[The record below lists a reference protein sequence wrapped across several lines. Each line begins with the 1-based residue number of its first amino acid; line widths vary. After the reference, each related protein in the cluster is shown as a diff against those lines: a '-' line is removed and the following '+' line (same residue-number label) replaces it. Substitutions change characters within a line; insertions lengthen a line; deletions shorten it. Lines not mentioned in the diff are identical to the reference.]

1 MSEQDPIQPPPQGH
15 VPSAEDAGSQ
25 ALSEALRSSFFIVKI
40 IMVVLVLAFL
50 SSGFFTVGPQEK
62 AILLRLGRPVGVGE
76 QALLNPGAHWA
87 FPRPIDEIERIPF
100 TSVQEAQSSI
110 GWMLTPDE
118 VREGAAPQDTGNSLD
133 PASTSYALTADTN
146 ILHVRAVLHYRIT
159 DPIRFHFDFSNA
171 TVFVTNDLNHALLF
185 ATSQFPV
192 DDILTRQRSVFR
204 EAVTARV
211 EDLIEAQ
218 GLGIKLDR
226 LDVDA
231 APPTHLLNKF
241 NEVDT
246 ATQKRN
252 TARTQAQTYETKTM
266 ADARGAAATRTNI
279 AESARSRLV
288 EMVGAQAKEFTDV
301 RPEYERDPEFFK
313 RVRQMMA
320 LEEIYTNAQEKILEP
335 HQNSRELRLNL
346 GREPQGSSTNSTT
359 P

>member
-1 MSEQDPIQPPPQGH
+1 MSEQDSIQPPPPGQ
-15 VPSAEDAGSQ
+15 VPPAEDAGSQ
-25 ALSEALRSSFFIVKI
+25 ALSDALRSSFFIVKI

-62 AILLRLGRPVGVGE
+62 AILLRLGKPVGEGE
-76 QALLNPGAHWA
+76 QALLNPGPHWA
-87 FPRPIDEIERIPF
+87 LPKPIDEIERIPF
-100 TSVQEAQSSI
+100 TSVQEAQSSV
-110 GWMLTPDE
+110 GWMLTPE
-118 VREGAAPQDTGNSLD
+118 EIRQGAMPSDTGNSLD
-133 PASTSYALTADTN
+133 PASSSYALTSDTN
-146 ILHVRAVLHYRIT
+146 IIHVRAVLHYRIT

-171 TVFVTNDLNHALLF
+171 TVFVTNALNNALLL
-185 ATSQFPV
+185 AASQFPV
-192 DDILTRQRSVFR
+192 DDILTRKRSVFR

-211 EDLIEAQ
+211 DDLIGSQ
-218 GLGIKLDR
+218 RLGIKLDR

-231 APPTHLLNKF
+231 VPPTHLLNKF

-266 ADARGAAATRTNI
+266 ADARGEAATRTNM
-279 AESARSRLV
+279 AEAARSRLV
-288 EMVGAQAKEFTDV
+288 EMVGAQAKEFTDL
-301 RPEYERDPEFFK
+301 RSEYERDPEFFK

-320 LEEIYTNAQEKILEP
+320 LEQIYTNAQEKLLEP

-346 GREPQGSSTNSTT
+346 SREPQGSSANSVT